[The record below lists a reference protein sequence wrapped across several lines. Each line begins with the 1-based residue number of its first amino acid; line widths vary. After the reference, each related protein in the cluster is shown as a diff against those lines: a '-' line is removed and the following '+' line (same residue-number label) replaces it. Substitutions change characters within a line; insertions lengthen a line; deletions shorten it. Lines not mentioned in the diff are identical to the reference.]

1 MRIPRKLIAE
11 YFGEDAQLRE
21 TLLPNGFH
29 GALLVIDSE
38 TGGELVRY
46 LASLSEAGHLTQ
58 QSAMSLARPERLI
71 FHYERLMSLAF
82 LLTPRPERALL
93 LGIGGG
99 AMARYAA
106 GAFPQTKLTLVERS
120 DEVVEIAGRWF
131 GLEGEVIRADAH
143 AFLGRAE
150 EAWDAIL
157 VDLYD
162 AGGVVTPPKGF
173 WERCAARL
181 SQDGLI
187 AVNWA
192 DFAGPDHGRA
202 EAERLAALFPHA
214 LYVTPRRRGDNLV
227 QFVSRAKLP
236 DNLDEAMPGAAKLQ
250 RPRSTL
256 SRCLVSRTWPA

>member
-1 MRIPRKLIAE
+1 MRVPRKLIAE
-11 YFGEDAQLRE
+11 YFGEDAEVRE
-21 TLLPNGFH
+21 SRLPNGFH

-46 LASLSEAGHLTQ
+46 LASISETGHLTQ

-71 FHYERLMSLAF
+71 FHYERLMALAF
-82 LLTPRPERALL
+82 VLTSRPERALL
-93 LGIGGG
+93 LGVGGG

-106 GAFPQTKLTLVERS
+106 VAFPQTKLTLVERS
-120 DEVVEIAGRWF
+120 DEVIDIAGRWF
-131 GLEGEVIRADAH
+131 GLDGEIIRADAH
-143 AFLGRAE
+143 AFLGRSRNT
-150 EAWDAIL
+150 WDTIL

-181 SQDGLI
+181 SGDGLI

-202 EAERLAALFPHA
+202 QAERLAALFPYA

-236 DNLDEAMPGAAKLQ
+236 ENLDEALPGAAKLQ

-256 SRCLVSRTWPA
+256 SRCLVTTAWPV

>member
-21 TLLPNGFH
+21 ARLPNGFQ

-38 TGGELVRY
+38 MGGELVRY
-46 LASLSEAGHLTQ
+46 LASLSETGHLTQ
-58 QSAMSLARPERLI
+58 QSAMSLARPDRLV
-71 FHYERLMSLAF
+71 FHYERLMALAF
-82 LLTPRPERALL
+82 VLTPRPDRALL
-93 LGIGGG
+93 LGLGGG
-99 AMARYAA
+99 AMARYAG
-106 GAFPQTKLTLVERS
+106 GAFPQTRLTLVERS
-120 DEVVEIAGRWF
+120 AEVIDIALRWF
-131 GLEGEVIRADAH
+131 GLGGEVVRADAH
-143 AFLGRAE
+143 AFLGRTE
-150 EAWDAIL
+150 ETWDTIL

-162 AGGVVTPPKGF
+162 AGGVVTPPDGF

-181 SQDGLI
+181 SENGVI

-202 EAERLAALFPHA
+202 EAERLAARFPHA

-236 DNLDEAMPGAAKLQ
+236 DNLDEALPGAARLQ
-250 RPRSTL
+250 RARSTL
-256 SRCLVSRTWPA
+256 SRCLVSTSWPA